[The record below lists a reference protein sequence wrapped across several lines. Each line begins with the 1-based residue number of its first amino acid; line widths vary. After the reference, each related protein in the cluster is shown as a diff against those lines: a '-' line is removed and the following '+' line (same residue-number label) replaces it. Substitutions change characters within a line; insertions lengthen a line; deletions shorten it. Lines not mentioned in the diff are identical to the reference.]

1 MRCYSYIILMLHSL
15 SNITIREVIVILNC
29 LDMCLRGT
37 CVVECYT
44 RGGYNERDVIRIY

>member
-1 MRCYSYIILMLHSL
+1 MLHIL
-15 SNITIREVIVILNC
+15 SDITIRGDIVLLNC

-44 RGGYNERDVIRIY
+44 KGGYNERDVIRIY